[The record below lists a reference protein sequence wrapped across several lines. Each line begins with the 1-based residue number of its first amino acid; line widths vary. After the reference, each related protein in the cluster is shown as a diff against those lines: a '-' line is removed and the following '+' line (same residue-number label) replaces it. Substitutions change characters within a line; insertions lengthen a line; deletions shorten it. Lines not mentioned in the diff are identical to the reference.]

1 MPSFSK
7 SQSNHYS
14 SYPPPHSIQPPP
26 SPPPTTTRA
35 STIIGG
41 GGDGST
47 NENDDASFLD
57 IFDYFRA
64 NEKLENVNIFVSS
77 LHDKHLF
84 RTKRHV
90 YSRLKHISTTNELL
104 SSLRKLAIY
113 NPTPASAG
121 FYHHHD
127 LEFLNRPHLY
137 EASDLFLSN
146 NHHFT
151 SFRYKE

>member
-1 MPSFSK
+1 MPSFS
-7 SQSNHYS
+7 SPPTQSNRYS
-14 SYPPPHSIQPPP
+14 SYPPPHSIQPPSP
-26 SPPPTTTRA
+26 PPPTTTRTP
-35 STIIGG
+35 TIIGG
-41 GGDGST
+41 NG
-47 NENDDASFLD
+47 NDDASFLD

-64 NEKLENVNIFVSS
+64 NEKLENVNIFVSR

-84 RTKRHV
+84 RSKRHA

-113 NPTPASAG
+113 NPAPASTG

-146 NHHFT
+146 NHHFA
-151 SFRYKE
+151 SSRYKEEE